1 MTLLINFGQKF
12 PLRLEVH
19 RLDGVLPV
27 VLIRVRP
34 LFKTPFYPVQIIPSI
49 SREDSMALA

>member
-12 PLRLEVH
+12 LLRLEAH
-19 RLDGVLPV
+19 RLDGVLRA

-34 LFKTPFYPVQIIPSI
+34 LFKTPSYPDQIIPST